1 MPLLCAGNRLARSL
15 RPTVKSFG
23 SPSRARTCD
32 TWINSPPLYRL
43 SYQGTR
49 PRAPKNR
56 NAPQR
61 LKCGFYRT
69 RLRSSREIFVC
80 GQKRRA
86 ESPQT
91 IPRRANRRLRHSPA
105 NPRHKIAD
113 DALAP
118 CGARQRRPG
127 APTNGFLARLCKGRK
142 EIAGRADQNSG
153 SRIVHVPSAN
163 GRNRM
168 KNQDGFG
175 FLSAPGRRAAGLVEM
190 GAGLG
195 QGLGRVGFFRPPDR
209 NAGGDG
215 RNMRGSI
222 SPSFEFRRAACRMT
236 PKGPRKRKD
245 ARIGRR
251 RKTAPE
257 SGMRNGAPAAEY

>member
-1 MPLLCAGNRLARSL
+1 MPETPHSTTPADALILPPQSRLQQKASERPDARAQSADLLRRLSIRPAAKDGGIKKAGSPPQRRRTRCVGSPSRARTCDTWINSPPLYRLSYQGIKLARFAWNRPRRFFAAGNRSARSL

-61 LKCGFYRT
+61 LKSGFYRT

-86 ESPQT
+86 GSPQP
-91 IPRRANRRLRHSPA
+91 IPRRVNRRLRHSPA
-105 NPRHKIAD
+105 NPRHRIAD

-118 CGARQRRPG
+118 CGMRQRRPG
-127 APTNGFLARLCKGRK
+127 APTNGFLARLCKGR
-142 EIAGRADQNSG
+142 
-153 SRIVHVPSAN
+153 
-163 GRNRM
+163 
-168 KNQDGFG
+168 
-175 FLSAPGRRAAGLVEM
+175 
-190 GAGLG
+190 
-195 QGLGRVGFFRPPDR
+195 
-209 NAGGDG
+209 
-215 RNMRGSI
+215 
-222 SPSFEFRRAACRMT
+222 
-236 PKGPRKRKD
+236 
-245 ARIGRR
+245 
-251 RKTAPE
+251 
-257 SGMRNGAPAAEY
+257 